1 MRCTGQPQP
10 SRCSPAPVGCP
21 ESSPW
26 APSTRQN
33 PTTTEYWY
41 TAPCLPPQPPSAN
54 ICLRENNTFTSLPSH
69 RPLFGLARMRPVQR
83 GSPGKGMLR
92 CLRPTSTR
100 GGGTELCP
108 WSPKLCRAPPS
119 LPGHHCPESRTA
131 ALREPWHS
139 HRAAPR
145 SRSGPPVPPPARG
158 DGAKSLLHQ
167 TIAGAPQ
174 HEEIKKQ

>member
-41 TAPCLPPQPPSAN
+41 TAPCLPPRPPSAD

-92 CLRPTSTR
+92 CLHPTSTR

-108 WSPKLCRAPPS
+108 WSPQTLQGSPIPPWASLPRKQDGSPAGALAQPPSSPALPLRPPCAPPS
-119 LPGHHCPESRTA
+119 TGRWS
-131 ALREPWHS
+131 
-139 HRAAPR
+139 
-145 SRSGPPVPPPARG
+145 
-158 DGAKSLLHQ
+158 
-167 TIAGAPQ
+167 
-174 HEEIKKQ
+174 